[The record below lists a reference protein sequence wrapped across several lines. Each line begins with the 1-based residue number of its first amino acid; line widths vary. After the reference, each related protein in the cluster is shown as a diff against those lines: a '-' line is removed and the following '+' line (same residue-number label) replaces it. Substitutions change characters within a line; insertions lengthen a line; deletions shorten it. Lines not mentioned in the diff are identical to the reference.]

1 MADLERRPGNRT
13 PRRQREARAYRLI
26 VIGGTGAV
34 VAVVGLLLAIVSS
47 FPPDVAVL
55 GLIVAVVCFFLFRR
69 TVGR

>member
-1 MADLERRPGNRT
+1 MADLERSTARRPT
-13 PRRQREARAYRLI
+13 RRQREQRAYRLAVTGGVAG
-26 VIGGTGAV
+26 VIG
-34 VAVVGLLLAIVSS
+34 VVGIVLSLITS